1 MAELIRSVGLGLA
14 ARGSVTDTVE
24 WSRRARERGLR
35 SVWFHD
41 SYFERDAVTY
51 SSAVASQ
58 VDDIHVGLGALNPY
72 TRHPVLIAMTIS
84 ALDEMAP
91 GRIILGLGSALPL
104 RLGQM
109 GIPYKPA
116 EAVGHVS
123 DAIEQMRTLW
133 RGERLPVVNE
143 KLPPLQAMFAPV
155 HHVPIYVAGYRSPM
169 VKLAG
174 RTADGYL
181 ARPAESIPGVR
192 KIVSVLRAASIE
204 AGRPE
209 DAVQTAGYLLA
220 LVGSTRRE
228 ALNRAKREPFVI
240 YMMSILS
247 DVSLQRAGFE
257 PSLRDNIAAAWRAE
271 NYHEAAELIPD
282 ELVDAF
288 ILCGTA
294 GEVAQ
299 RTDDY
304 YEAGLQTPIVQPIVQ
319 EGEQVISCMEAAAI
333 YGRREAA
340 HAGAPARVDESTR
353 PAPSGED
360 RRRTRLG
367 LGAVWEIARP
377 FSFTASVV
385 PVCAGAALAALAGP
399 FSWSLFLA
407 ALVAAVLLQ
416 LGTNVINEI
425 YDVRRGI
432 DSIVSPRASQA
443 IVKGRINERAAFGI
457 AALAFG
463 AAAAIGV
470 YLVVRRGVPVVVLGL
485 LGLLGG
491 FGYTAPPLQYKYRAL
506 GLPLVFLLMGPLMVV
521 GSYYVVTGELDVEPF
536 VLSIPVGF
544 LVAAILHGNEWRDI
558 SEDARAGIKTLSIRY
573 GRTAA
578 HVVYV
583 SLILGAYIVLA
594 LAVMLEVLPVG
605 ALLAMLSLPLL
616 VRIIRNAELGAGGQQ
631 RAIAM
636 IDLQTAQL
644 HAAFGLLLVGG
655 LVLSYLST

>member
-1 MAELIRSVGLGLA
+1 MADLIRPVGLGLA
-14 ARGSVTDTVE
+14 ARGSVADVVG
-24 WSRRARERGLR
+24 WSRTARDQGLE

-51 SSAVASQ
+51 ASAVASQ
-58 VDDIHVGLGALNPY
+58 VEGIRVGLGALNPY
-72 TRHPVLIAMTIS
+72 TRHPVLTAMTIS

-109 GIPYKPA
+109 GIPYSPPD
-116 EAVGHVS
+116 AVGHVE
-123 DAIEQMRTLW
+123 DAIEKLRALW
-133 RGERLPVVNE
+133 RGDRLPSPNE
-143 KLPPLQAMFAPV
+143 KLPPLQPMFPPV
-155 HHVPIYVAGYRSPM
+155 HEVPIYVAGYRSPM
-169 VKLAG
+169 VRLAG
-174 RTADGYL
+174 RIADGYL
-181 ARPAESIPGVR
+181 ARPAESIPGVA
-192 KIVSVLRAASIE
+192 KIVSVLRDASVE
-204 AGRPE
+204 AGRPA
-209 DAVQTAGYLLA
+209 DAVTTAGYLLT
-220 LVGSTRRE
+220 LVGATRRE

-247 DVSLQRAGFE
+247 DVSLRRTGFD
-257 PSLRDNIAAAWRAE
+257 PALRDSIATAWRAE
-271 NYHEAAELIPD
+271 NFHEAAELIPD

-288 ILCGTA
+288 ILCGTPA
-294 GEVAQ
+294 EVAQ
-299 RTDDY
+299 RADEYRD
-304 YEAGLQTPIVQPIVQ
+304 AGLETPLLQPIVQ
-319 EGEQVISCMEAAAI
+319 DDEQVAACLDAACI
-333 YGRREAA
+333 YGAGEKVIAPLEREPAL
-340 HAGAPARVDESTR
+340 AGAPGAE
-353 PAPSGED
+353 GEGD
-360 RRRTRLG
+360 RSRTG
-367 LGAVWEIARP
+367 LSAVWEIARP
-377 FSFTASVV
+377 FSFTASIV
-385 PVCAGAALAALAGP
+385 PVCAGAALAAFDGP
-399 FSWSLFLA
+399 FRWTLFVA
-407 ALVAAVLLQ
+407 ALLASVLLQ

-443 IVKGRINERAAFGI
+443 IVKGRINERVAFTLAAIAFGL
-457 AALAFG
+457 AAT
-463 AAAAIGV
+463 IGV
-470 YLVVRRGVPVVVLGL
+470 YLVLRRGAPVVLLGL

-491 FGYTAPPLQYKYRAL
+491 FGYTAPPLEYKYRAL

-521 GSYYVVTGELDVEPF
+521 GSYYVVTGTIEAEPF

-573 GRTAA
+573 GRAAA

-594 LAVMLEVLPVG
+594 LAVMLKVLPVG

-644 HAAFGLLLVGG
+644 HAVFGVLLVMG
-655 LVLSYLST
+655 LVASYLGR